1 MKKFSEQV
9 LAWYDKHG
17 RKNLPWQKTAHP
29 YNIWISE
36 IMLQQTRVD
45 AVIPY
50 YKKFI
55 QRFPTIKDLAAAN
68 VDEVLHHWT
77 GLGYYARAR
86 NLHKTAQIICEQYH
100 AVFPQQIEEVVVL
113 PGIGRSTAAAI
124 LALSFNQP
132 HAILDGNV
140 KRVLARVFAVEGW
153 PGNKEVEQQL
163 WQHAEALLPTK
174 NCSQEIAKYTQAMMD
189 LGATLCTRRHPGCD
203 QCPVQI
209 HCAAH
214 AQQRQAELPTPKP
227 AKKLPQREVVVGI
240 VKIESDQSI
249 WLEKRPPTGIWG
261 GLYSFPEFEDEAQLA
276 YWSKQHFKSCGSS
289 LALSTIQHTFSHFQ
303 LRMHP
308 RVIRI
313 DKKPN
318 GVMEDAHG
326 VWYKKADQK
335 IGLAAPVKKV
345 LTQVIQQKKENSHD
359 AHGAMCEA

>member
-1 MKKFSEQV
+1 MKKFSDHV

-17 RKNLPWQKTAHP
+17 RKNLPWQKVAHP
-29 YNIWISE
+29 YNIWVSE

-50 YKKFI
+50 YEKFI
-55 QRFPTIKDLAAAN
+55 QRFPTLEVLAKAN

-86 NLHKTAQIICEQYH
+86 NLHKSAQLIVEQH
-100 AVFPQQIEEVVVL
+100 NASFPQNIDEVVAL

-124 LALSFNQP
+124 LSLSFNQP

-140 KRVLARVFAVEGW
+140 KRVLARVFAIEGW
-153 PGNKEVEQQL
+153 SGNKEMEQKL
-163 WQHAEALLPTK
+163 WQHAEALLPKK
-174 NCSQEIAKYTQAMMD
+174 NYAAYTQAMMD
-189 LGATLCTRRHPGCD
+189 LGATLCTRSQPDC
-203 QCPVQI
+203 QKCPVQK
-209 HCAAH
+209 HCMAY
-214 AQQRQAELPTPKP
+214 AQKRQAELPTPKP
-227 AKKLPQREVVVGI
+227 SKKLPQREI
-240 VKIESDQSI
+240 VLAIVQSETDQSI

-261 GLYSFPEFEDEAQLA
+261 GLYSFPEFKDEAQLA
-276 YWSKQHFKSCGSS
+276 RWSKRHFKCTGACQSLSS
-289 LALSTIQHTFSHFQ
+289 VQHTFSHFH
-303 LRMHP
+303 LTLHP
-308 RVIRI
+308 RLMRI

-345 LTQVIQQKKENSHD
+345 LAQVMQQQKENTHD